1 MAKRLILL
9 SNDDGYDSPGIRILK
24 EGLKDLGRVIISA
37 PLREMSASS
46 HSITLRREIKVEEVE
61 PDVYAISGTPADS
74 VLIAIYGILER
85 IPDIVISGIND
96 GHNLGEDVFYSGT
109 VAAAREGAMYGVPSL
124 AASLV
129 LNQDANRHYE
139 SAVYFVQKIA
149 LLMMEKKMQGE
160 LMNLNVP
167 NLPLDEVKGLKITR
181 LSTRRYKDPVMKLRE
196 NIFVI
201 GGEPLWNREKGTD
214 LEAVLDGYASLTP
227 LLKDITDY
235 EKLGFL
241 EKIKKR
247 IG

>member
-24 EGLKDLGRVIISA
+24 DGLKDLGRVVISA

-61 PDVYAISGTPADS
+61 PDVFAVSGTPADS

-85 IPDIVISGIND
+85 IPDIIISGIND

-129 LNQDANRHYE
+129 LNQDPHRHYE
-139 SAVYFVQKIA
+139 SAVYFVRKIA
-149 LLMMEKKMQGE
+149 LVMMKEKMQGE

-167 NLPLDEVKGLKITR
+167 NSPLDEIKGLKITR

-196 NIFVI
+196 NLYVI

-214 LEAVLDGYASLTP
+214 LEAVLEGYASLTP

-235 EKLGFL
+235 EKIGFL
-241 EKIKKR
+241 ERIKER
-247 IG
+247 IS

>member
-1 MAKRLILL
+1 MILL

-24 EGLKDLGRVIISA
+24 DGLKDLGRVVISA

-61 PDVYAISGTPADS
+61 PDVFAVSGTPADS

-85 IPDIVISGIND
+85 MPDIIISGIND

-129 LNQDANRHYE
+129 LNQDPHRHYE
-139 SAVYFVQKIA
+139 SAVYFIRKIA
-149 LLMMEKKMQGE
+149 LVMMEEKMQGE

-167 NLPLDEVKGLKITR
+167 NSPLDEIKGLKITR

-196 NIFVI
+196 NLYVI

-214 LEAVLDGYASLTP
+214 LEAVLEGYASLTP

-235 EKLGFL
+235 EKIGFL
-241 EKIKKR
+241 ERIKER
-247 IG
+247 IS

>member
-24 EGLKDLGRVIISA
+24 DGLKDLGRVVISA

-61 PDVYAISGTPADS
+61 PDVFAVSGTPADS

-85 IPDIVISGIND
+85 IPDIIISGIND

-129 LNQDANRHYE
+129 LNQDPHRHYE
-139 SAVYFVQKIA
+139 SAVYFVRKIA
-149 LLMMEKKMQGE
+149 LVMMEEKMQGE

-167 NLPLDEVKGLKITR
+167 NSPLDEIKGLKITR

-196 NIFVI
+196 NLYVI

-214 LEAVLDGYASLTP
+214 LEAVLEGYASLTP

-235 EKLGFL
+235 EKIGFL
-241 EKIKKR
+241 ERIKER
-247 IG
+247 IS

>member
-1 MAKRLILL
+1 MILL

-24 EGLKDLGRVIISA
+24 DGLKDLGRVVISA

-61 PDVYAISGTPADS
+61 PDVFAVSGTPADS

-85 IPDIVISGIND
+85 MPDIIISGIND

-129 LNQDANRHYE
+129 LNQDPHRHYE
-139 SAVYFVQKIA
+139 SAVYFVRKIA
-149 LLMMEKKMQGE
+149 LVMMEEKMQGE

-167 NLPLDEVKGLKITR
+167 NSPLDEIKGLKITR

-196 NIFVI
+196 NLYVI

-214 LEAVLDGYASLTP
+214 LEAVLEGYASLTP

-235 EKLGFL
+235 EKIGFL
-241 EKIKKR
+241 ERIKER
-247 IG
+247 IS

>member
-24 EGLKDLGRVIISA
+24 DGLKDLGRVVISA

-61 PDVYAISGTPADS
+61 PDVFAVSGTPADS

-85 IPDIVISGIND
+85 MPDIIISGIND

-129 LNQDANRHYE
+129 LNQDPHRHYE
-139 SAVYFVQKIA
+139 SAVYFVRKIA
-149 LLMMEKKMQGE
+149 LVMMEEKMQGE

-167 NLPLDEVKGLKITR
+167 NSPLDEIKGLKITR

-196 NIFVI
+196 NLYVI

-214 LEAVLDGYASLTP
+214 LEAVLEGYASLTP

-235 EKLGFL
+235 EKIGFL
-241 EKIKKR
+241 ERIKER
-247 IG
+247 IS

>member
-9 SNDDGYDSPGIRILK
+9 SNDDGYDSPGIRLLK
-24 EGLKDLGRVIISA
+24 DGLKDLGRVVISA

-61 PDVYAISGTPADS
+61 PDVFAVSGTPADS

-85 IPDIVISGIND
+85 MPDIIISGIND

-129 LNQDANRHYE
+129 LNQDPHRHYE
-139 SAVYFVQKIA
+139 SAVYFVRKIA
-149 LLMMEKKMQGE
+149 LVMMEEKMQGE

-167 NLPLDEVKGLKITR
+167 NSPLDEIKGLKITR

-196 NIFVI
+196 NLYVI

-214 LEAVLDGYASLTP
+214 LEAVLEGYASLTP

-235 EKLGFL
+235 EKIGFL
-241 EKIKKR
+241 ERIKER
-247 IG
+247 IS

>member
-24 EGLKDLGRVIISA
+24 DGLKDLGRVIISA

-61 PDVYAISGTPADS
+61 PDVFAVSGTPADS

-85 IPDIVISGIND
+85 IPDIIISGIND
-96 GHNLGEDVFYSGT
+96 GHNLGEDIFYSGT

-129 LNQDANRHYE
+129 LNQDPHRHYE
-139 SAVYFVQKIA
+139 SAVYFVRKVA
-149 LLMMEKKMQGE
+149 LVMMEKKMQGE

-167 NLPLDEVKGLKITR
+167 NSPLDEIKGLKLTR

-196 NIFVI
+196 NLYVI

-214 LEAVLDGYASLTP
+214 LEAVLEGYASLTP
-227 LLKDITDY
+227 LLKDMTDY
-235 EKLGFL
+235 EKIGFL
-241 EKIKKR
+241 EKIKER
-247 IG
+247 IS

>member
-1 MAKRLILL
+1 LILL

-24 EGLKDLGRVIISA
+24 DGLKDLGRVVISA

-61 PDVYAISGTPADS
+61 PDVFAVSGTPADS

-85 IPDIVISGIND
+85 IPDIIISGIND

-129 LNQDANRHYE
+129 LNQDPHRHYE
-139 SAVYFVQKIA
+139 SAVYFVRKIA
-149 LLMMEKKMQGE
+149 LVMMEEKMQGE

-167 NLPLDEVKGLKITR
+167 NSPLDEIKGLKITR

-196 NIFVI
+196 NLYVI

-214 LEAVLDGYASLTP
+214 LEAVLEGYASLTP

-235 EKLGFL
+235 EKIGFL
-241 EKIKKR
+241 ERIKER
-247 IG
+247 IS

>member
-24 EGLKDLGRVIISA
+24 DGLKDLGRVIISA

-46 HSITLRREIKVEEVE
+46 HSITLRREIRVEEVE
-61 PDVYAISGTPADS
+61 PDVYAVCGTPADS

-129 LNQDANRHYE
+129 LNQDADRYYE
-139 SAVYFVQKIA
+139 SAVYFVRKIA
-149 LLMMEKKMQGE
+149 LMMMEKKMQGE
-160 LMNLNVP
+160 LMNLNIP
-167 NLPLDEVKGLKITR
+167 NLPLGEIKGLKITR

-196 NIFVI
+196 NLYVI

-214 LEAVLDGYASLTP
+214 LEAVLEGYASLTP

-235 EKLGFL
+235 EKIGFL
-241 EKIKKR
+241 ERIKER

>member
-24 EGLKDLGRVIISA
+24 DGLKDLGRVVISA

-61 PDVYAISGTPADS
+61 PDVFAVSGTPADS

-85 IPDIVISGIND
+85 MPDIIISGIND

-129 LNQDANRHYE
+129 LNQDPHRHYE
-139 SAVYFVQKIA
+139 SAVYFVRKIA
-149 LLMMEKKMQGE
+149 LVMMEEKMQGE

-167 NLPLDEVKGLKITR
+167 NSPLDEIKGLKITH

-196 NIFVI
+196 NLYVI

-214 LEAVLDGYASLTP
+214 LEAVLEGYASLTP

-235 EKLGFL
+235 EKIGFL
-241 EKIKKR
+241 ERIKER
-247 IG
+247 IS

>member
-1 MAKRLILL
+1 MILL

-24 EGLKDLGRVIISA
+24 DGLKDLGRVIISA

-61 PDVYAISGTPADS
+61 PDVFAVSGTPADS

-85 IPDIVISGIND
+85 IPDIIISGIND
-96 GHNLGEDVFYSGT
+96 GHNLGEDIFYSGT

-129 LNQDANRHYE
+129 LNQDPHRHYE
-139 SAVYFVQKIA
+139 SAVYFVRKVA
-149 LLMMEKKMQGE
+149 LVMMEKKMQGE

-167 NLPLDEVKGLKITR
+167 NSPLDEIKGLKLTR

-196 NIFVI
+196 NLYVI

-214 LEAVLDGYASLTP
+214 LEAVLEGYASLTP
-227 LLKDITDY
+227 LLKDMTDY
-235 EKLGFL
+235 EKIGFL
-241 EKIKKR
+241 EKIKER
-247 IG
+247 IS

>member
-1 MAKRLILL
+1 LILL

-24 EGLKDLGRVIISA
+24 DGLKDLGRVIISA

-61 PDVYAISGTPADS
+61 PDVFAVSGTPADS

-85 IPDIVISGIND
+85 IPDIIISGIND
-96 GHNLGEDVFYSGT
+96 GHNLGEDIFYSGT

-129 LNQDANRHYE
+129 LNQDPHRHYE
-139 SAVYFVQKIA
+139 SAVYFVRKVA
-149 LLMMEKKMQGE
+149 LVMMEKKMQGE
-160 LMNLNVP
+160 LINLNVP
-167 NLPLDEVKGLKITR
+167 NSPLDEIKGLKLTR

-196 NIFVI
+196 NLYVI

-214 LEAVLDGYASLTP
+214 LEAVLEGYASLTP
-227 LLKDITDY
+227 LLKDMTDY
-235 EKLGFL
+235 EKIGFL
-241 EKIKKR
+241 EKIKER
-247 IG
+247 IS

>member
-24 EGLKDLGRVIISA
+24 DGLKDLGRVVISA

-61 PDVYAISGTPADS
+61 PDVFAVSGTPADS

-85 IPDIVISGIND
+85 MPDIIISGIND

-129 LNQDANRHYE
+129 LNQDPHRHYE
-139 SAVYFVQKIA
+139 SAVYFVRKIA
-149 LLMMEKKMQGE
+149 LVMMEEKMQGE

-167 NLPLDEVKGLKITR
+167 NSPLDEIKGLKITR

-196 NIFVI
+196 NLYVI

-214 LEAVLDGYASLTP
+214 LEAVLEGYASLTP
-227 LLKDITDY
+227 LLKDMTDY
-235 EKLGFL
+235 EKIGFL
-241 EKIKKR
+241 EKIKER
-247 IG
+247 IT

>member
-1 MAKRLILL
+1 LILL

-24 EGLKDLGRVIISA
+24 DGLKDLGRVIISA

-61 PDVYAISGTPADS
+61 PDVFAVSGTPADS

-85 IPDIVISGIND
+85 IPDIIISGIND
-96 GHNLGEDVFYSGT
+96 GHNLGEDIFYSGT

-129 LNQDANRHYE
+129 LNQDPHRHYE
-139 SAVYFVQKIA
+139 SAVYFVRKVA
-149 LLMMEKKMQGE
+149 LVMMEKKMQGE

-167 NLPLDEVKGLKITR
+167 NSPLDEIKGLKLTR

-196 NIFVI
+196 NLYVI

-214 LEAVLDGYASLTP
+214 LEAVLEGYASLTP
-227 LLKDITDY
+227 LLKDMTDY
-235 EKLGFL
+235 EKIGFL
-241 EKIKKR
+241 EKIKER
-247 IG
+247 IS

>member
-24 EGLKDLGRVIISA
+24 DGLKDLGRVVISA

-46 HSITLRREIKVEEVE
+46 HSITLRREIEVEEVE
-61 PDVYAISGTPADS
+61 PDVFAVSGTPADS

-85 IPDIVISGIND
+85 IPDIIISGIND

-129 LNQDANRHYE
+129 LNQDPHRHYE
-139 SAVYFVQKIA
+139 SAVYFVRKIA
-149 LLMMEKKMQGE
+149 LVMMEEKMQGE

-167 NLPLDEVKGLKITR
+167 NSPLDEIKGLKITR

-196 NIFVI
+196 NLYVI

-214 LEAVLDGYASLTP
+214 LEAVLEGYASLTP

-235 EKLGFL
+235 EKIGFL
-241 EKIKKR
+241 ERIKER
-247 IG
+247 MS

>member
-1 MAKRLILL
+1 MILL

-24 EGLKDLGRVIISA
+24 DGLKDLGRVVISA

-61 PDVYAISGTPADS
+61 PDVFAVSGTPADS

-85 IPDIVISGIND
+85 IPDIIISGIND

-129 LNQDANRHYE
+129 LNQDPHRHYE
-139 SAVYFVQKIA
+139 SAVYFVRKIA
-149 LLMMEKKMQGE
+149 LVMMEEKMQGE

-167 NLPLDEVKGLKITR
+167 NSPLDEIKGLKITR

-196 NIFVI
+196 NLYVI

-214 LEAVLDGYASLTP
+214 LEAVLEGYASLTP

-235 EKLGFL
+235 EKIGFL
-241 EKIKKR
+241 ERIKER
-247 IG
+247 IS